1 MQGQLSKMSCRAD
14 TEVQYTLA
22 LGDATQDMNALI
34 GQRVRLEFLQKIICQ
49 HCGRSTK
56 KASLRAIVIR
66 ASKRSRRAIF
76 VL

>member
-49 HCGRSTK
+49 PK